1 MSKVS
6 KVTLREKEISK
17 GRLSLYLDFYPPIIN
32 LQTGKPTRREYLT
45 MYVPIKPK
53 TVEEKKETK
62 AIRNAAEAICAKRQM
77 EFYKGSYGLEKNQK
91 VSIDFLVYFTDY
103 VKRYENGKKNTYH
116 SWKSAYNHLNNFCD
130 GKLNSDN
137 LNKGFV
143 ESYRRYLKNATSL
156 DRDKPLS
163 QNTKGIYFNKF
174 CSVVKAAKQDKYLS
188 ENPTEFIKGFKA
200 KESDKEYLTLDELK
214 QLFTTPFD
222 DTTFINACK
231 FATYTGLRHCDIKKM
246 NWSEVCLSES
256 LGNYLNYTQQKTGK
270 KETLPIK
277 KEAFELLGER
287 QNDTDLVFPKMGCT
301 STYRRKLMLWTAR
314 AGIKKHITFHCL
326 RHTNATLLLA
336 NGEDI
341 YTVSKLLGHSSLRH
355 TQVYAKVMDKSKVKA
370 ANSFPTF

>member
-1 MSKVS
+1 MTT
-6 KVTLREKEISK
+6 VTLREKKISK
-17 GRLSLYLDFYPPIIN
+17 GRLSLYLDFYPPIVN
-32 LQTGKPTRREYLT
+32 PKTGKPTRRESLG
-45 MYVPIKPK
+45 MYIPMKPK
-53 TVEEKKETK
+53 TAEEKKETK
-62 AIRNAAEAICAKRQM
+62 GILEEAEAVRAKRQM
-77 EFYKGSYGLEKNQK
+77 QIYRGSYGLEKDQK

-103 VKRYENGKKNTYH
+103 VKRYENGKLNTYQ
-116 SWKSAYNHLNNFCD
+116 SWKSAYKHLNKFCD

-143 ESYRRYLKNATSL
+143 ESYRSYLKGATSL

-163 QNTKGIYFNKF
+163 QNTKSIYFNKF
-174 CSVVKAAKQDKYLS
+174 RSVVKAACYDKYLS
-188 ENPTEFIKGFKA
+188 ENPAEYVKGFKA
-200 KESDKEYLTLDELK
+200 EESNIEYLTLEELK
-214 QLFTTPFD
+214 QLFDTPFD
-222 DTTFINACK
+222 NTTFLKTCR
-231 FATYTGLRHCDIKKM
+231 FATYTGLRHSDIKKLK
-246 NWSEVCLSES
+246 WSEIHYSEP
-256 LGNYLNYTQQKTGK
+256 LGNYITFVQKKVTK
-270 KETLPIK
+270 HNLLPIK

-355 TQVYAKVMDKSKVKA
+355 TQVYAKVLDKSKVKA